1 MIICQ
6 AGKGAP
12 MPTAYGFKMR
22 QLPKSEYH
30 LLKAVI
36 AHYNLEDASEAVSV
50 ALRLLYEVTL
60 YQDGHGEQWLL
71 RVIDDIRSIPDTQ
84 RVYAPLVQK

>member
-1 MIICQ
+1 
-6 AGKGAP
+6 
-12 MPTAYGFKMR
+12 MPTTYGFKMK

-30 LLKAVI
+30 LLKDVI
-36 AHYNLEDASEAVSV
+36 AAYNLEDASEAVAI

-60 YQDGHGEQWLL
+60 YQDGTGEQWLL

-84 RVYAPLVQK
+84 RVYAALSQK

>member
-1 MIICQ
+1 
-6 AGKGAP
+6 
-12 MPTAYGFKMR
+12 MPPTYGFKMK

-30 LLKAVI
+30 LLKDVI
-36 AHYNLEDASEAVSV
+36 AAYNLEDASEAVAI

-60 YQDGHGEQWLL
+60 YQDGTGEQWLL

-84 RVYAPLVQK
+84 RVYASLAQK